1 MKKIFLSGLVVL
13 CFAGCVSKVE
23 NMFTDTTKA
32 SSKYTNVGHI
42 NTNAPIIKE
51 AQAQNPPVFKKI
63 QQQKA
68 ADRIKEINHD
78 YDMVGYIVS
87 SQKDPD
93 LNLYVYTFTDPL
105 RSKRIQFF
113 SRERLSYKPSE
124 LVSINVRDNFL
135 INHKKYRSVTGKR
148 TFNHYIQ
155 SAKEYFIKVK

>member
-32 SSKYTNVGHI
+32 STKYTNVGHI
-42 NTNAPIIKE
+42 NRNAPIIKVP
-51 AQAQNPPVFKKI
+51 QKKPSVFEKI
-63 QQQKA
+63 KQQKVYEQS
-68 ADRIKEINHD
+68 KQINHD
-78 YDMVGYIVS
+78 YDMVGYIIS

-93 LNLYVYTFTDPL
+93 LNLYVYTFTNPL
-105 RSKRIQFF
+105 RSKKIQFF
-113 SRERLSYKPSE
+113 SRERLNYKPSE

-135 INHKKYRSVTGKR
+135 VNHKKYKSVTGRR